1 MTVEEKPASE
11 QSTLI
16 VKLWDLL
23 TTEKRKP
30 DETTPLL
37 QKSSGQKTFYYLA
50 YGSNLAASTFKGRR
64 GIKPLSAT
72 NVLCPGQVLV
82 FDLDGIPY
90 WEPCFAN
97 IREVAPEEQLH
108 LQRRITAAGTPENV
122 VKEYMAELEQLA
134 ASGSGEV
141 WKNALIGV
149 VYEVTEEDYATIIR
163 TEGGGAGYK
172 DVEVDCYVLPK
183 VDEQGISG
191 PVTTIKAHTLR
202 APPTKTNPTSTSQPS
217 PRYLNLL
224 VTGAKE
230 NSLPQAYINYLSSLH
245 GYRRTTRPQKVG
257 AFLFLVQWILPIAA
271 YLSFKSLFSDKK
283 TGISPGW
290 VQKIEGGLWA
300 TIWFT
305 YTWMYMPIWGNG
317 QRTIGDEVD
326 MCGRVLGEVKESGAH
341 TVDMGVDTVD
351 LGDALV
357 NAEEAVVNTVRG
369 GSISR

>member
-1 MTVEEKPASE
+1 MTIEEKSASE
-11 QSTLI
+11 QSNLI
-16 VKLWDLL
+16 VKLWYLL

-37 QKSSGQKTFYYLA
+37 QKSEGQKTLYYLA
-50 YGSNLAASTFKGRR
+50 YGSNLSASTFKGRR

-97 IREVAPEEQLH
+97 IREVAPEEQLN
-108 LQRRITAAGTPENV
+108 LQRRITTAGTPENV

-149 VYEVTEEDYATIIR
+149 VYEVTEEDFATIIR

-183 VDEQGISG
+183 VDEQGIPG

-202 APPTKTNPTSTSQPS
+202 APPKRANQTSTSQPS
-217 PRYLNLL
+217 PRYLGLL

-245 GYRRTTRPQKVG
+245 GYNRTTWPQKVG
-257 AFLFLVQWILPIAA
+257 AFLFLVQWILPIIAF
-271 YLSFKSLFSDKK
+271 LSFKGLFTAKK
-283 TGISPGW
+283 TGESPGW
-290 VQKIEGGLWA
+290 IQKMELGMWA
-300 TIWFT
+300 AVWFT
-305 YTWMYMPIWGNG
+305 YRWMYKPIWGDG

-326 MCGRVLGEVKESGAH
+326 MCKRVLGNVKESGAH

-357 NAEEAVVNTVRG
+357 DVEEAVVNTVKR
-369 GSISR
+369 GSISK